1 MPWEEKTVMSTRQ
14 EFIARAISKE
24 LSFSQL
30 CREYNITRNTGYKWL
45 RRYLNGESLDNKSKI
60 PFSSP
65 NKTPECTE
73 QLILSAR
80 DSHPAWGPRKL
91 HKYLENAGHNNL
103 PAPSTIAGILKRNNK
118 ISPEESIKHTP
129 YKRFE
134 YEKPNQL
141 WQLDFKGDFAM
152 MNGQRCYPLTVL
164 DDHSRYSLA
173 VDAKENLKSHGVFE
187 TFYRILKEYGLPD
200 SILSDNGVPWKDNNN
215 GYTPFEIFLMQLN
228 ILPIHGRI
236 YHPQTQGKE
245 ERFHRTMKE
254 ELLKYKII
262 QNLEHAQQCFDS
274 WRQEYNY
281 ERPHNALNL
290 EVPAKRYRASKKTFP
305 SIIKEPDYDTGVTLR
320 KVNCKGYISINNH
333 RYYLSESF
341 IGRFIRILQ
350 TEDEYLVKLCYG
362 NFEIAKIDIKEKVFL
377 SRKIYRLTQY

>member
-1 MPWEEKTVMSTRQ
+1 MPWKEKTIMSTRQ
-14 EFIARAISKE
+14 EFIAKAISKE
-24 LSFSQL
+24 VSFSQL

-45 RRYLNGESLDNKSKI
+45 NRYLNSESLDDRSKA
-60 PFSSP
+60 PFNSP
-65 NKTPECTE
+65 NKTPEYTE

-91 HKYLENAGHNNL
+91 HKFLENAGHDNL
-103 PAPSTIAGILKRNNK
+103 PAPSTIAGILKRNDK

-152 MNGQRCYPLTVL
+152 LNGQRCYPLTVL
-164 DDHSRYSLA
+164 DDHSRYSIA
-173 VDAKENLKSHGVFE
+173 VDAKENQKSHGVFE
-187 TFYRILKEYGLPD
+187 TFYRIFKEYGLPNA
-200 SILSDNGVPWKDNNN
+200 ILSDNGVPWKDNKN
-215 GYTPFEIFLMQLN
+215 GYTPFEIYLMQLN

-254 ELLKYKII
+254 ELLRYKVIKD
-262 QNLEHAQQCFDS
+262 LTHAQQCFDT
-274 WRQEYNY
+274 WRQEYNN

-290 EVPAKRYRASKKTFP
+290 DVPAKRYKESKNTLP
-305 SIIKEPDYDTGVTLR
+305 STIKDPDYDTGVTLR
-320 KVNCKGYISINNH
+320 KVNCKGYISINKH

-341 IGRFIRILQ
+341 IGRFIRILH
-350 TEDEYLVKLCYG
+350 TEDESLIKLCYG
-362 NFEIAKIDIKEKVFL
+362 NFEIAKIDIREKEFL
-377 SRKIYRLTQY
+377 SRKIYRLTQQ